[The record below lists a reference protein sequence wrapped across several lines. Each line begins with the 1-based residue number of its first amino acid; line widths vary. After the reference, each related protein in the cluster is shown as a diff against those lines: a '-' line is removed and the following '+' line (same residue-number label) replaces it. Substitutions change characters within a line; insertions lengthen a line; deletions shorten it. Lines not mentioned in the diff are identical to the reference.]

1 MSPRLGVLHNIPF
14 AIPFEVRVSIFRHFI
29 DNDRQSR
36 GIETFGRR
44 PQTWITV
51 RRGSIAQDGFDKL
64 QDADLRGPI
73 SITFIDQ
80 FGNEEYVD
88 GFPWFEQAN
97 THYFAELAS
106 MAEVCSRSS

>member
-14 AIPFEVRVSIFRHFI
+14 AIPFELRVSIFRNFI
-29 DNDRQSR
+29 LNDRRSR
-36 GIETFGRR
+36 GIEMFGRR

-64 QDADLRGPI
+64 QDADLRAPI

-80 FGNEEYVD
+80 FGHEEYVAVLHHLTIW
-88 GFPWFEQAN
+88 PICSV
-97 THYFAELAS
+97 ELES
-106 MAEVCSRSS
+106 TVVESSRNF